1 MIKPLRLV
9 LLIAAFFLVV
19 FFLLV
24 AIYFKVFAI
33 GFVLFLAWIYF
44 VFYTFCYNQ
53 IIINDDSL
61 KFRAVVRE
69 KVISFDNLKNANN
82 FNLGTGFY
90 FSVNGKISIIP
101 ISSKTKDGLI
111 KIISLSE
118 KISEKEREDF
128 ISKINKITHML
139 E

>member
-1 MIKPLRLV
+1 V